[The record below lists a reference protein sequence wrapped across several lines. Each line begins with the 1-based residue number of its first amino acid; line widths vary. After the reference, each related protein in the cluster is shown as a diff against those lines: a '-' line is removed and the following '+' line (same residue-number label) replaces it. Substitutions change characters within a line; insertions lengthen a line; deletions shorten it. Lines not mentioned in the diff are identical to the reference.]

1 MVIKESLVIGQNYDI
16 GNYVCLGEE
25 PASLDASLII
35 GENAKIRSHSV
46 IYRGSKIGNNFQTGH
61 GVLIREGNTI
71 GDNVSIGSH
80 SVVERDNIIGNNVR
94 IHSNCFIPEYVVI
107 EDDVWIGPGVTILNT
122 LHPPC
127 PNFEKCA
134 KGIAIKR
141 GSKIGGNVTIGPK
154 VKVGEGVLIGF
165 GSVVISNIPD
175 KTVAVGNPAKVIKNI
190 SELRCRMNYFERPY
204 IWEENYE

>member
-16 GNYVCLGEE
+16 GNYVSLGEE

-61 GVLIREGNTI
+61 GVLIREGNAI

-80 SVVERDNIIGNNVR
+80 SVVERENIIGNNVR

-127 PNFEKCA
+127 PNFEECA
-134 KGIAIKR
+134 KGIVIKR
-141 GSKIGGNVTIGPK
+141 GSKIGGNVTLGPK

-165 GSVVISNIPD
+165 GSVVISDIPD
-175 KTVAVGNPAKVIKNI
+175 EAVAVGNPAKVIKDK